1 MPRQL
6 HPVSQKIVGWLFLT
20 AGVLLLLGLALQ
32 AYVVYYRL
40 RTPGA
45 AGMSG
50 REGVLGAAMLAAGV
64 LMVRV
69 GWRMRGP
76 GPQ

>member
-6 HPVSQKIVGWLFLT
+6 HPVSQKLVGWLFLL

-32 AYVVYYRL
+32 LVVRYYRL
-40 RTPGA
+40 RQTGTMGLDGQEWA
-45 AGMSG
+45 
-50 REGVLGAAMLAAGV
+50 LGLAMLAAGV

-69 GWRMRGP
+69 GWRMRASVG
-76 GPQ
+76 